1 MKIAQHAELVSMSV
15 PLRLYLKVIFIKL
28 IRISVP
34 IVVLAQ
40 MYALLRLFIP
50 LNNAILNGI

>member
-1 MKIAQHAELVSMSV
+1 
-15 PLRLYLKVIFIKL
+15 
-28 IRISVP
+28 
-34 IVVLAQ
+34 VVLAQ

>member
-15 PLRLYLKVIFIKL
+15 QLRLYLKVIFIKL
-28 IRISVP
+28 IRIPVP

-50 LNNAILNGI
+50 LNNAI